1 MLYYRLNQLNKE
13 NNMGIHIHFVYEN
26 KEQERDGNPVDC
38 KHYCSDFCNRDANGE
53 NYQGFNGCHE
63 IDYSQPCDNC
73 GKTMLGVE
81 DYDDS
86 YWDAVNFI
94 NEMGSDYD
102 RT

>member
-1 MLYYRLNQLNKE
+1 
-13 NNMGIHIHFVYEN
+13 MGIHIHFIYKPEEQRLN
-26 KEQERDGNPVDC
+26 KSTDVIDC
-38 KHYCSDFCNRDANGE
+38 KYYCSDFCNQDANGE

-63 IDYSQPCDNC
+63 IDDSQPCDNC

-86 YWDAVNFI
+86 YWAAVEFV
-94 NEMGSDYD
+94 NERGSDYD